1 MRPVSI
7 TPGSFRVEVL
17 LWICFLIPGL
27 IYALWRIASHYQ
39 GCPVCGASNPIPLE
53 SPAGRSLLA
62 M

>member
-27 IYALWRIASHYQ
+27 IYSLCRIASRYQ
-39 GCPVCGASNPIPLE
+39 GCPVCGASHQIPLE
-53 SPAGRSLLA
+53 SPAGRLLDA